1 MNCPRCNSENVQ
13 VQSKE
18 YKPKLTGPILMVGG
32 GFGLMFASIIGLV
45 IGVAIGGIVAA
56 IVNSTLPTKYKS
68 VIVCQDC
75 GFVKEKN

>member
-1 MNCPRCNSENVQ
+1 MNCPKCNSENVQ

-18 YKPKLTGPILMVGG
+18 FKPKLTGPLMLTVGG
-32 GFGLMFASIIGLV
+32 LGLMFLGPLGLI

-56 IVNSTLPTKYKS
+56 VVNSMIPTKYRS

-75 GFVKEKN
+75 GFVKEK

>member
-18 YKPKLTGPILMVGG
+18 YKPKFTGPILLIGG
-32 GFGLMFASIIGLV
+32 GLGLMFASIIGLI

-56 IVNSTLPTKYKS
+56 IVNSALPTTYKS
-68 VIVCQDC
+68 VVVCQDC
-75 GFVKEKN
+75 GFVDDKK